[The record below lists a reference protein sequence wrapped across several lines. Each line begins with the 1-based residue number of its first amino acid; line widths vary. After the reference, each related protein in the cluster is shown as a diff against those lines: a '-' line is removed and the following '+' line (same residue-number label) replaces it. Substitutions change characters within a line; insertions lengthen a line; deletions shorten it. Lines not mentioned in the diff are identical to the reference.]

1 MTMANKL
8 CLGTV
13 QFGMNYGI
21 NNKKGQPPKKN
32 VFEMLDIAIE
42 KGISVFD
49 TAAAYGCA
57 EDLFGEYIAERGY
70 RNKIKIISKLRPNLI
85 NEDCKKPQAVVEEEI
100 KKSLMKMNIDIL
112 DGYLLH
118 TPTDFY
124 NSGIMEGLKRSK
136 EKELVKNI
144 GVSIYELEHAVDVV
158 KSGLVDY
165 IQVPYSIFDQ
175 RMDKGDFFESAKKNN
190 IKVYARSAFL
200 QGLVLMNEN
209 EIPRHLEHVKEYL
222 KKFDEIIK
230 DYGVT
235 RLEAAIDFT
244 YDHPGVDYWV
254 FGVDNKEQLL
264 QDIEIVTKERLTDEY
279 LKKIKQVLS
288 NIEKSIIFPSLW
300 AKK

>member
-1 MTMANKL
+1 MTNKL

-21 NNKKGQPPKKN
+21 NNKKGQPPKEN

-42 KGISVFD
+42 KEVSVFD

-57 EDLFGEYIAERGY
+57 EDILGEYIAERGY
-70 RNKIKIISKLRPNLI
+70 RNKIKVVSKLRPNLI
-85 NEDCKKPQAVVEEEI
+85 NEDCKKPQAIVEEEI
-100 KKSLMKMNIDIL
+100 KKSLIKMNIEIL

-118 TPTDFY
+118 TPTNFY
-124 NSGIMEGLKRSK
+124 NLGIMEGLRRSK
-136 EKELVKNI
+136 EKGLVKNI
-144 GVSIYELEHAVDVV
+144 GVSIYEYEHAVDVV

-175 RMDKGDFFESAKKNN
+175 RMDKGAFFESAKKNN

-200 QGLVLMNEN
+200 QGLILMNEN
-209 EIPRHLEHVKEYL
+209 EIPRHLGHAREYL

-230 DYGVT
+230 AYGVT
-235 RLEAAIDFT
+235 RIEAAIHFT

-254 FGVDNKEQLL
+254 FGVNNNEQLL
-264 QDIEIVTKERLTDEY
+264 QDIEIATKERITDEY
-279 LKKIKQVLS
+279 LNKIKQALS